1 MARGN
6 CGIATDVR
14 DSTLATARMRI
25 VGLTFKLVLNS
36 VDGMRKLTVFNQISV
51 DGYFRTPGG
60 DSAWMHQQD
69 DDAEFNE
76 FTASN
81 ARGGGALLF
90 GRTTYEMMASFWP
103 TPAAAEQFPV
113 VAKQMNSLPKVVFS
127 RTLKK
132 VSWNNTRLAKGD
144 PVAEVR
150 RMKNEPGEQM
160 VIMGSG
166 TIVSQLMP
174 AGLIDE
180 YQFVVIPVVLGEGKT
195 MFEGTRMLNLT
206 LTKSR
211 TFRNG
216 KAFLVYEPKA

>member
-1 MARGN
+1 MAMARGN

-103 TPAAAEQFPV
+103 TPVAAEQFPV

-132 VSWNNTRLAKGD
+132 VSWNNTT
-144 PVAEVR
+144 
-150 RMKNEPGEQM
+150 EPGLIC
-160 VIMGSG
+160 VISM
-166 TIVSQLMP
+166 
-174 AGLIDE
+174 
-180 YQFVVIPVVLGEGKT
+180 
-195 MFEGTRMLNLT
+195 
-206 LTKSR
+206 
-211 TFRNG
+211 
-216 KAFLVYEPKA
+216 

>member
-1 MARGN
+1 MLLKNENDTLPLKKDLKTVAVIGPNADSLEVLLGN
-6 CGIATDVR
+6 YNGIPSRWVTPLEGIRRKVSSR
-14 DSTLATARMRI
+14 TR
-25 VGLTFKLVLNS
+25 VLNALGTTLT
-36 VDGMRKLTVFNQISV
+36 VYAQNRKLLSKV
-51 DGYFRTPGG
+51 G
-60 DSAWMHQQD
+60 DHV
-69 DDAEFNE
+69 
-76 FTASN
+76 
-81 ARGGGALLF
+81 
-90 GRTTYEMMASFWP
+90 Y
-103 TPAAAEQFPV
+103 
-113 VAKQMNSLPKVVFS
+113 
-127 RTLKK
+127 
-132 VSWNNTRLAKGD
+132 KGD

>member
-1 MARGN
+1 MRS
-6 CGIATDVR
+6 
-14 DSTLATARMRI
+14 ST
-25 VGLTFKLVLNS
+25 NS
-36 VDGMRKLTVFNQISV
+36 PPPM
-51 DGYFRTPGG
+51 P
-60 DSAWMHQQD
+60 
-69 DDAEFNE
+69 
-76 FTASN
+76 
-81 ARGGGALLF
+81 GGGALLF

-103 TPAAAEQFPV
+103 TPAAAKQFPV

-144 PVAEVR
+144 PVAEAR
-150 RMKNEPGEQM
+150 RMKNEPGDQM

>member
-1 MARGN
+1 
-6 CGIATDVR
+6 
-14 DSTLATARMRI
+14 MRQ
-25 VGLTFKLVLNS
+25 LS
-36 VDGMRKLTVFNQISV
+36 VFNQISV
-51 DGYFRTPGG
+51 DGYFRTASG

-81 ARGGGALLF
+81 ARGGGVLLF

-103 TPAAAEQFPV
+103 TAAAAEQFPD
-113 VAKQMNSLPKVVFS
+113 VAKQMNNLPKVVFS
-127 RTLKK
+127 RTQKK
-132 VSWNNTRLAKGD
+132 ASWNNTRLVKGD

-150 RMKNEPGEQM
+150 RMKNEPGEQI

-180 YQFVVIPVVLGEGKT
+180 YQLVVIPVVLGEGKT
-195 MFEGTRMLNLT
+195 MFEGSRRMLNLT

>member
-1 MARGN
+1 
-6 CGIATDVR
+6 
-14 DSTLATARMRI
+14 
-25 VGLTFKLVLNS
+25 
-36 VDGMRKLTVFNQISV
+36 MRKLSVFNQISV
-51 DGYFRTPGG
+51 DGYFRTPDG

-81 ARGGGALLF
+81 ARGGGVLLF

-103 TPAAAEQFPV
+103 SPAAAEQFPV

-132 VSWNNTRLAKGD
+132 ASWNNTRLLKGD
-144 PVAEVR
+144 VVTEVR
-150 RMKNEPGEQM
+150 KMKSEPGDPI

-166 TIVSQLMP
+166 TIVSQLAP

-180 YQFVVIPVVLGEGKT
+180 YQLVVIPVVLGDGKT
-195 MFEGTRMLNLT
+195 MFEGSNKMLNLM
-206 LTKSR
+206 LTKTRS
-211 TFRNG
+211 FRNG
-216 KAFLVYEPKA
+216 KAFLVYEPRA

>member
-6 CGIATDVR
+6 CVIATDVR
-14 DSTLATARMRI
+14 HRTLAAPRLLE
-25 VGLTFKLVLNS
+25 LTFKLVLNS
-36 VDGMRKLTVFNQISV
+36 VHHMRKLSVFNQISI
-51 DGYFRTPGG
+51 DGYFRTPDG

-127 RTLKK
+127 RTLTKAL
-132 VSWNNTRLAKGD
+132 WNNTRLVKGD

-150 RMKNEPGEQM
+150 RMKSEPGEQI

-166 TIVSQLMP
+166 TIVSQLAQ

-180 YQFVVIPVVLGEGKT
+180 YQFVVIPVVLGEGRT
-195 MFEGTRMLNLT
+195 MFEGSNKMLNLK

-216 KAFLVYEPKA
+216 KAFLVYEPEV